1 MLQNLDTDFRFKG
14 VQSLERFENLL
25 HKLCILFLIGFPSY
39 DVSERR
45 FLEKLMALSDID
57 GSQVMRNASDV
68 PKVEV

>member
-1 MLQNLDTDFRFKG
+1 MLQNLDTVLRFKG
-14 VQSLERFENLL
+14 VQSLKRCENLL

-39 DVSERR
+39 DVSLRR
-45 FLEKLMALSDID
+45 FLEKLRALSEND